1 MSSFQERVKEWI
13 THCFGSRISEH
24 KQERCLRFLE
34 EALELAQSCDLS
46 REYALKILEYVYSR
60 PRGKIHQEI
69 GGVMITLAALTSCL
83 QEDMQACGE
92 LELSRV
98 WVKIQEIRAKQA
110 SKIQVNIAED

>member
-13 THCFGSRISEH
+13 THCFGSRITRH
-24 KQERCLRFLE
+24 RQERCLRFLE

-60 PRGKIHQEI
+60 PKGEIHQEI
-69 GGVMITLAALTSCL
+69 GGVMITLAALASCV
-83 QEDMQACGE
+83 QEDMQVCGE

-98 WVKIQEIRAKQA
+98 WGKIQEIRAKQA
-110 SKIQVNIAED
+110 SKIQADIAKD